1 MKLKPETEKRYKY
14 VLRMRRKGLTYALI
28 GEKIGGVSRQRVEQI
43 YLAALRWESK
53 ERIF

>member
-14 VLRMRRKGLTYALI
+14 VLKMRRKGLTYALI
-28 GEKIGGVSRQRVEQI
+28 GANLGGVSRQRVEQI